1 MPHRTFA
8 AHDSIIEGDDKVT
21 ATDHE
26 HAAQWLSIEQENN
39 HRLGRD
45 IIFDYLRTAGV
56 DRLYGV
62 PGTNEIPLIDGTD
75 VPENHVKYVPCLHE
89 NIALGAAMGYA
100 RHRRTDAGDVVPGA
114 VGLHVTPG
122 VGHAIGNLFNAY
134 RSHIPLVVL
143 CGQQHS
149 NLLIQEPLLGSNLVE
164 VARQYTKWAYEV
176 RGPNEIGMA
185 MQRAL
190 KTALA
195 PPMGP
200 VFLSVPWE
208 FLLAQGADPQRG
220 RFTRI
225 AGEFH
230 AQPSE
235 LDKAADLLARSRYPV
250 IVAGDGVGE
259 AQAWHELRDLATAI
273 GAPVYNEQS
282 SSHLNYPHHLAHAR
296 GELPGAQQQIRQALG
311 QQDPDTPRDTVFLCG
326 FNAQAQLVIYN
337 WDDGPLIPGH
347 LTQVYLHNDPWQI
360 GKNHYGAAAA
370 LGDIKDALPK
380 ITAAVKTHARYD
392 EGHVD
397 GLNEQLA
404 QEDRSLAAEFQQ
416 RAQEIP
422 DEGIAPAMLVDT
434 LNTVLRNHSVRL
446 INEAVSDSADFAQGL
461 SFDSPSAYMS
471 SEGGALGYSM
481 PASLGA
487 ADAVLG
493 AGRPEPAGKRPIVV
507 NAVGDG
513 SALFYLNTWWT
524 AVKFQLPVLYLIT
537 NNKQYKTLKVGLDM
551 LRKSYDWDPSG
562 ATEYLDLDGDP
573 QLSFVELAAGFGV
586 DGCSVDSAN
595 ELEQALANAV
605 HEVGQGKPYVVEVL
619 TDPALPDMGEVDI
632 SANGRLSTPQG
643 NAAERA
649 IWNFGPA

>member
-1 MPHRTFA
+1 MTEA
-8 AHDSIIEGDDKVT
+8 K
-21 ATDHE
+21 HE
-26 HAAQWLSIEQENN
+26 QHTQWLPIEQENN
-39 HRLGRD
+39 PRLGRD
-45 IIFDYLRTAGV
+45 IIFDYLKTAGV

-75 VPENHVKYVPCLHE
+75 VPEHRVEYVPCLHE

-100 RHRRTDAGDVVPGA
+100 RHRRTETGDVVPGA

-122 VGHAIGNLFNAY
+122 VGHAIGNLFNAF

-143 CGQQHS
+143 CGQQNS
-149 NLLIQEPLLGSNLVE
+149 NLLIQEPLLGSDLAQ
-164 VARQYTKWAYEV
+164 VAKQYTKWAYEV

-190 KTALA
+190 KTALT

-200 VFLSVPWE
+200 VFLSIPWE
-208 FLLAQGADPQRG
+208 FLVQQGADPQRG

-235 LDKAADLLARSRYPV
+235 LDKAADLLAKSRYPV
-250 IVAGDGVGE
+250 IVAGDGVGDAE
-259 AQAWHELRDLATAI
+259 AWHELQDLATAI

-296 GELPGAQQQIRQALG
+296 GELPSVQQQVRQVLG
-311 QQDPDTPRDTVFLCG
+311 RKDQDTVRDTVFLCG

-360 GKNHYGAAAA
+360 GKNHYGAAAP

-380 ITAAVKTHARYD
+380 ITAAIRAHPGYD
-392 EGHVD
+392 KGHVD

-404 QEDRSLAAEFQQ
+404 QEDRSLAQDFQQ
-416 RAQEIP
+416 RAKEVP
-422 DEGIAPAMLVDT
+422 DTGIAPAMLVNA
-434 LNTVLRNHSVRL
+434 LNTALRDHSVRL
-446 INEAVSDSADFAQGL
+446 INEACSDTADFQQGL
-461 SFDSPSAYMS
+461 SFDSPSSYMS
-471 SEGGALGYSM
+471 SEGGSLGYSM
-481 PASLGA
+481 PASLGV
-487 ADAVLG
+487 ADAVIRSG
-493 AGRPEPAGKRPIVV
+493 AGAAEPGGKPPIVV

-537 NNKQYKTLKVGLDM
+537 NNKQYKTLRVGLDV

-562 ATEYLDLDGDP
+562 KTEYLHLDGEP

-586 DGCSVDSAN
+586 DGCLIENAGD
-595 ELEQALANAV
+595 LEQALAEAV
-605 HEVGQGKPYVVEVL
+605 REVGAGKPYVVEVL

-632 SANGRLSTPQG
+632 STNGRLS
-643 NAAERA
+643 AKADVAERA